1 MSQPSRRTLL
11 RIGSGLAATALAGCV
26 GGESGDPATRTTTE
40 STTPATTT
48 TTSDSTTD
56 DGETTETTED
66 ADELPERVAWQTDL
80 DGEVRLGPAILDGT
94 LYVGAESG
102 VLRALDPAD
111 GTELWRFDTGASFFS
126 GTGED
131 HSPILADDTLYA
143 VSGDRGGAHGD
154 NFAAY
159 ALDAETGAKHWSVER
174 DFPSFLSLFGVAGG
188 RAFVGTSDDFLS
200 DTGETLIALD
210 AETGDEAWTA
220 ETGDATGVTVTPDAA
235 HVASWGRLDAF
246 DAADGTRRW
255 TREIEDPIDPAVGD
269 GVVYTGFTAGR
280 ETAALGL
287 DPDSGET
294 RWTMD
299 DWFVTSMVA
308 DESAYVGGE
317 HVAKFDPDGTE
328 RWRYDEGGLL
338 SNGALVGDALF
349 ASGNPVAKLS
359 AEDGTELWR
368 YEVDA
373 DLGAVEG
380 ADERVVA
387 IQRGNGAVL
396 DVLDAATGEKR
407 FTFDVGGD
415 RLRGLAVDSG
425 TVYAGNDEGAVYALR
440 E

>member
-1 MSQPSRRTLL
+1 MSQPSRRALL
-11 RIGSGLAATALAGCV
+11 RIGSGLAATVLAGCV
-26 GGESGDPATRTTTE
+26 GGESADPATRTTAE
-40 STTPATTT
+40 STTPATAR
-48 TTSDSTTD
+48 TTSDSTPD

-66 ADELPERVAWQTDL
+66 AAELSEHVAWRTNL
-80 DGEVRLGPAILDGT
+80 DGEVRLGPATLDGT
-94 LYVGAESG
+94 LYVGAASG

-111 GTELWRFDTGASFFS
+111 GTELWRFDTGASFYT
-126 GTGED
+126 GTGKD
-131 HSPILADDTLYA
+131 YSPILADGTLYF

-159 ALDAETGAKHWSVER
+159 AIDAETGAKRWSVER
-174 DFPSFLSLFGVAGG
+174 GFPSFLSLLGVGGG
-188 RAFVGTSDDFLS
+188 RAFVATSDDLLGGR
-200 DTGETLIALD
+200 DETLIALD
-210 AETGDEAWTA
+210 VETGDEAWTA
-220 ETGDATGVTVTPDAA
+220 ETGDATGATVTPDAA
-235 HVASWGRLDAF
+235 YVGSWGRLDAF

-294 RWTMD
+294 RWAMD
-299 DWFVTSMVA
+299 DWFVTSLVA

-317 HVAKFDPDGTE
+317 VVAKFDPDGTE

-338 SNGALVGDALF
+338 ADGALVGDALF
-349 ASGNPVAKLS
+349 ASGNPVSKLS
-359 AEDGTELWR
+359 ADDGTELWR

-373 DLGAVEG
+373 DLGVVEG

-387 IQRGNGAVL
+387 IRRGNGAVL
-396 DVLDAATGEKR
+396 DVLDAATGENR

-425 TVYAGNDEGAVYALR
+425 TVYAGNGEGAVYALR